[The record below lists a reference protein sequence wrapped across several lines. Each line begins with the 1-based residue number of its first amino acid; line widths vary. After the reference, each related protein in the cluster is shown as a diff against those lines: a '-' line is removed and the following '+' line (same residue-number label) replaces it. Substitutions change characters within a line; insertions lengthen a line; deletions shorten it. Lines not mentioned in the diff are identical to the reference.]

1 MPKRL
6 IRGACA
12 ALVLAGATFAAS
24 LLAGGPAAAGK
35 PDLKGLSDH
44 AIAVEARPVAFD
56 RSRPD
61 RRRFGKLEW
70 LGGVEL
76 TSASPY
82 FGGLS
87 GLIINADGRGLL
99 AVSDAGLWLTGEII
113 AGENGPAGLT
123 NVRTGPLL
131 GKNGK
136 PLTRNR
142 ERDAEAITRAGS
154 NGQVYIGFEQRHRI
168 ELTPLRRAGPGSPRR
183 QVGLPRSARRA
194 RGNSGI
200 EGVALLTHGPHAGS
214 LIFFTEN
221 LLDKAGNH
229 RGWLAGRS
237 KPMSVTLKRLKG
249 FDITDLALLPDGD
262 LLVLERRF
270 RFLEG
275 VKMRIRR
282 IESAAIRPG
291 ALLDGEVLL
300 EAGNGY
306 AIDNMEG
313 IAVHRGAAGDP
324 VITLISD
331 DNFNR
336 GLQRT
341 LLLQFA
347 LPRRRLGRASQ

>member
-6 IRGACA
+6 IHSAWT
-12 ALVLAGATFAAS
+12 ALVLASAMAAVS
-24 LLAGGPAAAGK
+24 LLAGSPAAAGK
-35 PDLKGLSDH
+35 PDLRGLSEH
-44 AIAVEARPVAFD
+44 AIAVEARPLTFD
-56 RSRPD
+56 PSHPD

-87 GLIINADGRGLL
+87 GLIVDAEGRGLL
-99 AVSDAGLWLTGEII
+99 AVSDAGLWLSGDIVGTG
-113 AGENGPAGLT
+113 NGPTGLT

-131 GKNGK
+131 GKRGK
-136 PLTRNR
+136 PLARAK

-154 NGQVYIGFEQRHRI
+154 DGQVYIGFEQRHRI
-168 ELTPLRRAGPGSPRR
+168 ELTPWRGVSPGSPRR
-183 QVGLPRSARRA
+183 QVGLPQSARRA
-194 RGNSGI
+194 KGNSGI
-200 EGVALLTHGPHAGS
+200 EGLTLLTHGPQAGS

-221 LLDKAGNH
+221 LLDKSGNH

-237 KPMSVTLKRLKG
+237 KPQPITLKRLKG

-270 RFLEG
+270 RFFEG

-282 IESAAIRPG
+282 IKAEAIRPG
-291 ALLDGEVLL
+291 ALLDGEVLI
-300 EAGNGY
+300 EAGNGF

-313 IAVHRGAAGDP
+313 IAVHRNAAGEP

-347 LPRRRLGRASQ
+347 LPGRQVGRASQ

>member
-1 MPKRL
+1 
-6 IRGACA
+6 
-12 ALVLAGATFAAS
+12 
-24 LLAGGPAAAGK
+24 
-35 PDLKGLSDH
+35 
-44 AIAVEARPVAFD
+44 
-56 RSRPD
+56 
-61 RRRFGKLEW
+61 
-70 LGGVEL
+70 
-76 TSASPY
+76 
-82 FGGLS
+82 
-87 GLIINADGRGLL
+87 
-99 AVSDAGLWLTGEII
+99 VSDAGLWLTGEII

-131 GKNGK
+131 DKNGK